1 MSDSTQPDAALAAIN
16 ARIGELN
23 LEIEQH
29 QRLAETARVVRD
41 ELSDIVATI
50 SRKPR
55 IRKPRA
61 VTEAPDVQK
70 VELLGHTLSVLGTLN
85 VDNPHDPKNR
95 TVFAT
100 PCLGDVPQEAA

>member
-61 VTEAPDVQK
+61 VTEAVSEADETPR
-70 VELLGHTLSVLGTLN
+70 
-85 VDNPHDPKNR
+85 P

>member
-29 QRLAETARVVRD
+29 LRLAETARVVRD

-55 IRKPRA
+55 IRKPRPTPMPGGETRMLYETA
-61 VTEAPDVQK
+61 EESARP
-70 VELLGHTLSVLGTLN
+70 
-85 VDNPHDPKNR
+85 
-95 TVFAT
+95 TVFA
-100 PCLGDVPQEAA
+100 PCVGDVPQEAA

>member
-1 MSDSTQPDAALAAIN
+1 MSDSPPIPDAAIEAIR
-16 ARIGELN
+16 ARIAELN

-55 IRKPRA
+55 SRKPRVVIDA
-61 VTEAPDVQK
+61 AEATEETPRQ
-70 VELLGHTLSVLGTLN
+70 
-85 VDNPHDPKNR
+85 

>member
-1 MSDSTQPDAALAAIN
+1 MSDSIPPDAALVAIN

-41 ELSDIVATI
+41 ELADIVATI

-61 VTEAPDVQK
+61 VTEAVPEADETPRQ
-70 VELLGHTLSVLGTLN
+70 
-85 VDNPHDPKNR
+85 